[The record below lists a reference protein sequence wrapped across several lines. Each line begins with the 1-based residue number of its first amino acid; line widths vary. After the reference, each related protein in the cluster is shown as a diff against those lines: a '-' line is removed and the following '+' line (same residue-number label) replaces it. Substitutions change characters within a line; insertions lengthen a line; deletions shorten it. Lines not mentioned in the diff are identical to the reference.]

1 MKKKTKGIIWSLYA
15 FIVITLGGFAIAES
29 HNKDHGI
36 QDVASATTSNPVQE
50 INYCDAS
57 TDMFDSQEL
66 DGAALNV
73 AQKKAIN
80 DYLCKP
86 IEEVIA
92 EQPTIIIEPN
102 HVYSGEAAVHVVE
115 QQEGALTP
123 EMIRVVLD
131 EGYVMGEY
139 HDVGE
144 IYASG
149 VGQTGKFK
157 DMSFKQSFAIHEERA
172 VTMFPLLHLYSEELR
187 ANLISSTYR
196 GSMSGSPKTRMLI
209 NQGRFEEASREF
221 LNNREYKEAK
231 RTGSGVA
238 KRMERVSNAIKNE
251 PTYRGQL
258 QKE

>member
-1 MKKKTKGIIWSLYA
+1 MKKVKGIIGSFYVFLLA
-15 FIVITLGGFAIAES
+15 IVAVLAVAETS
-29 HNKDHGI
+29 EVHDIK
-36 QDVASATTSNPVQE
+36 DVASPVE
-50 INYCDAS
+50 IEMCDVS
-57 TDMFDSQEL
+57 RDMFNSDEL
-66 DGAALNV
+66 ATIALGDT
-73 AQKKAIN
+73 QKKAIN

-86 IEEVIA
+86 IEEVIKDK
-92 EQPTIIIEPN
+92 PDIIIEPN
-102 HVYSGEAAVHVVE
+102 RVYSGEAAISIVE
-115 QQEGALTP
+115 QMEGDLTP

-157 DMSFKQSFAIHEERA
+157 GMSFKESFAIHEERA
-172 VTMFPLLHLYSEELR
+172 RTMFPLLHLYSEELR

-209 NQGRFEEASREF
+209 NQGRFDEASREF
-221 LNNREYKEAK
+221 LNNREYREAK
-231 RTGSGVA
+231 RAGSGVA
-238 KRMERVSNAIKNE
+238 KRMERVANAIANE
-251 PTYRGQL
+251 PVTRGHI

>member
-1 MKKKTKGIIWSLYA
+1 MKKKTKGIIASFYA
-15 FIVITLGGFAIAES
+15 FIVIVLGCLAVAES
-29 HNKDHGI
+29 NEVHGI
-36 QDVASATTSNPVQE
+36 KDVAIEKPLVQT
-50 INYCDAS
+50 INSCDAS
-57 TDMFDSQEL
+57 NDMFDSSEL
-66 DGAALNV
+66 EGIVFGAS
-73 AQKKAIN
+73 QKRAIN
-80 DYLCKP
+80 AYLCKP
-86 IEEVIA
+86 IEEVIV
-92 EQPTIIIEPN
+92 EQPNIIIEP
-102 HVYSGEAAVHVVE
+102 HRVYSGEEAVHVVE

-209 NQGRFEEASREF
+209 NQGRFDEASREF

-238 KRMERVSNAIKNE
+238 KRMERVANAIKNE
-251 PTYRGQL
+251 PAYRGQL